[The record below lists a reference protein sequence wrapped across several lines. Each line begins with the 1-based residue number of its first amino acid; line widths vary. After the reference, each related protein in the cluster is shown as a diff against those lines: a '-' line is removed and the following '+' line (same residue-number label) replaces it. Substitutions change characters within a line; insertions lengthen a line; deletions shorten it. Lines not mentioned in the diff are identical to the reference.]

1 MSNVDLEKYE
11 ANPVNLLWD
20 DILFLPVVGLVDSKR
35 AQDIMDVLLERA
47 EQTAARFAI
56 LDIRGVAAV
65 DSAVANHIIKIT
77 KATRMLGCTTILSG
91 VTPAV
96 AQSLV
101 NVGVDLADIAC
112 TGRVKDALSFAFR
125 ELGFSIRAESA
136 G

>member
-1 MSNVDLEKYE
+1 MSHSDLEKYE

-20 DILFLPVVGLVDSKR
+20 DILFLPVVGMVDSKR
-35 AQDIMDVLLERA
+35 AQDIMDVLLEKA

-65 DSAVANHIIKIT
+65 DSAVANHVIKIV
-77 KATRMLGCTTILSG
+77 KASRMLGCSTILTG

-101 NVGVDLADIAC
+101 NVGVDLGDILC
-112 TGRVKDALSFAFR
+112 TARVKDALSLAFR
-125 ELGFSIRAESA
+125 ELGIEIRPVASD
-136 G
+136 